1 MKKVVGYL
9 RVSTIEQAS
18 EGLSLANQEAKIEA
32 FATAKD
38 WDLIGIFRDEGV
50 SAKDLNREGI
60 QQVIEGCRKHEFDV
74 VIIYKLDRLTRSVRD
89 LGYLTQDVFEK
100 TGVDFSSIQ
109 DNFDTTTA
117 NGKLVLNILGSVAQW
132 ERDIIAERTREVLM
146 YKALQSKRVGQIP
159 YGWRLADDGD
169 TLLEIEQEQAAIS
182 LMQHLRGRGHS
193 LQAIC
198 NELTRQGYLPLGK
211 RWYSMSV
218 HNILNRLE
226 KYKAQVGVMRKGRQN
241 SHISDPPA

>member
-1 MKKVVGYL
+1 MKKAVGYI
-9 RVSTIEQAS
+9 RVSTEEQVK
-18 EGLSLANQEAKIEA
+18 EGLSLGNQEAKIEA

-38 WDLIGIFRDEGV
+38 WDLIGIYRDEGI

-60 QQVIEGCRKHEFDV
+60 QQVIQGCRQHEFDV

-117 NGKLVLNILGSVAQW
+117 NGTLVLNILGSVAQW
-132 ERDIIAERTREVLM
+132 ERDIIAERTREVLR
-146 YKALQSKRVGQIP
+146 YKALQGKRVGQIP
-159 YGWRLADDGD
+159 YGWRLGEDGD

-182 LMQHLRGRGHS
+182 LMKHLRGRGLS
-193 LQAIC
+193 YREIC
-198 NELTRQGYLPLGK
+198 QELTRKGYAPTGLK
-211 RWYSMSV
+211 WYPMSV
-218 HNILNRLE
+218 SNIL
-226 KYKAQVGVMRKGRQN
+226 KKAG
-241 SHISDPPA
+241 

>member
-1 MKKVVGYL
+1 MKRAVGYL
-9 RVSTIEQAS
+9 RVSTAEQAS
-18 EGLSLANQEAKIEA
+18 EGLSLANQEAKIRA
-32 FATAKD
+32 FALAKD
-38 WDLIGIFRDEGV
+38 WDLIDMYRDEGI

-60 QQVIEGCRKHEFDV
+60 QLVIDGCRKHEFDV

-132 ERDIIAERTREVLM
+132 ERDIIAERTREVLRF
-146 YKALQSKRVGQIP
+146 KAFQGKRVGQIP

-169 TLLEIEQEQAAIS
+169 TLLKIKQEQVVIS
-182 LMQHLRGRGHS
+182 MMKHLRGRGLS
-193 LQAIC
+193 YRAIC
-198 NELTRQGYLPLGK
+198 EELTQRGYAPVGRK
-211 RWYSMSV
+211 WYPMSV
-218 HNILNRLE
+218 RNILKR
-226 KYKAQVGVMRKGRQN
+226 AG
-241 SHISDPPA
+241 